1 MALGIAVPSGSEGH
15 LIQGY
20 AFLEATAPFVVGNDP
35 VELVS
40 GRTPKNAEV
49 ELLLSDPSLSPWSG
63 YADYREAAMA
73 GFPSAQDAEDDTFL
87 RNSWREQ
94 S

>member
-40 GRTPKNAEV
+40 GRTPKNAEA
-49 ELLLSDPSLSPWSG
+49 ELLAVGPVAESLEWIFRLPRG
-63 YADYREAAMA
+63 GQGRIPIRARCR
-73 GFPSAQDAEDDTFL
+73 G
-87 RNSWREQ
+87 
-94 S
+94 